1 MQSSPFRMK
10 VQKVH
15 LKFIELWHII
25 CYNSHWF
32 VQWSFYVN
40 QDTLRTKGF
49 TKISELL
56 DSFQFVTSLFEEMQR
71 SRACLKNV
79 LSPITILQFDE
90 RAAEEYGRIKAELEK
105 KGTPIGPMDTLIV
118 LRKCNAL
125 ERV

>member
-40 QDTLRTKGF
+40 QDTLRTKG
-49 TKISELL
+49 L
-56 DSFQFVTSLFEEMQR
+56 FVTMPAMCFPAVDEEGSLVR
-71 SRACLKNV
+71 
-79 LSPITILQFDE
+79 
-90 RAAEEYGRIKAELEK
+90 
-105 KGTPIGPMDTLIV
+105 
-118 LRKCNAL
+118 
-125 ERV
+125 